1 MKKIRHIAKALA
13 LIMTL
18 VLLAQSGQ
26 MVFAAESFHVETE
39 SVLNSER
46 TEAADGNAS
55 GQASDVSLLDDKD
68 APADKAC
75 MDEEAALV
83 SVSETEEETDS
94 AGQQKA
100 DASDQNRI
108 ADTNDAACNDGI
120 KAGDDAPE
128 ETPDAPS
135 ITESEQEVVPG
146 TDAYGQV
153 QYNNTPIIG
162 SGNSGGVTVNVNAP
176 AGSFPEGTTLSV
188 VPMDESETGNLISGL
203 SDVAAAAAFNIT
215 FTDADGNTVQPA
227 EGKTVEVTFTNE
239 ANFDM
244 SGGKEICIYHF
255 GDNGLEKLASQTVS
269 QPGSNSSISVQAA
282 SFSPYIE
289 VYTLGSETSTEETA
303 NGNARRNA
311 GELNENLITGE
322 ASFDG
327 VHATATV
334 SKNSVPS
341 ATKISIEKQPDG
353 QSDEEMFSILL
364 KDDEGNTVTLPAGGN
379 ISIQLIIDEDA
390 WIRYGGQKDDCIS
403 LFCEGKILKTSSGLE
418 PGSSAVI
425 NAEAEQTGNFS
436 LKLRKIF
443 QRPSIEVY
451 NFKKDRIPVMV
462 EYYSGPDTQ
471 LLNKLGYCP
480 DNVLP
485 GESVPI
491 DLYAAT
497 EVQLLEGNSWYN
509 TPYRQNEYKQIRI
522 QYTVNAD
529 RSINVT
535 KESGDGFVEY
545 DRESNT
551 IRVYMASRELELDKP
566 QLCNSDYDNSWSGSG
581 GMYDGFR
588 PHYYSFTPK
597 ESGRYSFFSS
607 GNENGADTYGVI
619 VDENGNVIN
628 SGKAFDNDSGGNKN
642 FAIRNVYLKAGT
654 TYYLGATL
662 NDFNTHGDYYIT
674 VTKDQESDPSS
685 IQQKPE
691 GYLTLHVKKKWEGD
705 ETHPD
710 SISVHLSPALG
721 QSNDIVLNERNNWE
735 GDFADLPLYDASGK
749 EIEYSVSETTVDG
762 YTASYSSAT
771 ETSRKDYWVMVNAPE
786 ELENGRKYVI
796 AAQDWGQAIYYNNP
810 NTYYFLKESDSGYNG
825 LIGLHRIEH
834 ANTVFTGPKTGNGT
848 PELVLGGKAYDEY
861 LDPDSSTTQELA
873 ANEMWLLGKQGSL
886 WMLQNE
892 ETSERMTLKGENN
905 WWVYWNPHVYS
916 FVCSNEDGWHADEN
930 VNYSQLL
937 DITDANDGMARIS
950 SRQEWGNYGTDTRYL
965 YLNLTS
971 YAQTTGAVDNA
982 DHAGQFKFFTPITEV
997 KQTITIT
1004 NTTDDQVTIPVMKKW
1019 VGPEKEQVTVMLLAD
1034 GVKKQSA
1041 VLTREDS
1048 WKTTFSNLPK
1058 YDSLDGH
1065 ETVYSISEIPV
1076 DGYSSVISGTAR
1088 DGYTITNTIAGKI
1101 SIPVTKVWSGGT
1113 GSKAVVHLFADGNE
1127 IARQEL
1133 NAGCQ
1138 WQHTFENLDKYKD
1151 GKEISYTL
1159 TEDGIPGYSSA
1170 ITYSAERGFTVTNT
1184 KDPDGHHDGGGHGGD
1199 HGNGSGTGAVGLYKV
1214 DTQTGAYL
1222 AGAQFALYRSDGT
1235 CIGTYTTDSN
1245 GYLKVQNLAYG
1256 SYYFTEIKA
1265 PENYALDTAYI
1276 RFTLDKAHSTGNAY
1290 PWNIKVS
1297 NTKSGV
1303 KTITVGGTKTWEE
1316 NNNGTGGQRT
1326 VPSAGTKVSRSVVT
1340 GDDSHM
1346 MLYLFL
1352 MIGSLIVLAADL
1364 VFLRRHKEAGK

>member
-1 MKKIRHIAKALA
+1 MKKVQHIAKALA

-18 VLLAQSGQ
+18 MLMVQSGQ
-26 MVFAAESFHVETE
+26 MVFAAESFHAESK

-55 GQASDVSLLDDKD
+55 GQATDVSLLDDKD

-100 DASDQNRI
+100 DANDQIQN
-108 ADTNDAACNDGI
+108 ADTNNAACDDGI
-120 KAGDDAPE
+120 KVRDDAPK
-128 ETPDAPS
+128 ETPDAAA
-135 ITESEQEVVPG
+135 IAEGEQETVSG
-146 TDAYGQV
+146 TDASGQT
-153 QYNNTPIIG
+153 QYNNTPITG

-227 EGKTVEVTFTNE
+227 EGKAVDVTFTNE

-244 SGGKEICIYHF
+244 TGGKEICIYHF

-289 VYTLGSETSTEETA
+289 VYTLDSETSTEETA
-303 NGNARRNA
+303 NG
-311 GELNENLITGE
+311 
-322 ASFDG
+322 
-327 VHATATV
+327 
-334 SKNSVPS
+334 
-341 ATKISIEKQPDG
+341 
-353 QSDEEMFSILL
+353 
-364 KDDEGNTVTLPAGGN
+364 
-379 ISIQLIIDEDA
+379 
-390 WIRYGGQKDDCIS
+390 
-403 LFCEGKILKTSSGLE
+403 
-418 PGSSAVI
+418 
-425 NAEAEQTGNFS
+425 
-436 LKLRKIF
+436 
-443 QRPSIEVY
+443 
-451 NFKKDRIPVMV
+451 
-462 EYYSGPDTQ
+462 
-471 LLNKLGYCP
+471 
-480 DNVLP
+480 
-485 GESVPI
+485 
-491 DLYAAT
+491 
-497 EVQLLEGNSWYN
+497 
-509 TPYRQNEYKQIRI
+509 
-522 QYTVNAD
+522 
-529 RSINVT
+529 
-535 KESGDGFVEY
+535 
-545 DRESNT
+545 
-551 IRVYMASRELELDKP
+551 
-566 QLCNSDYDNSWSGSG
+566 
-581 GMYDGFR
+581 
-588 PHYYSFTPK
+588 
-597 ESGRYSFFSS
+597 
-607 GNENGADTYGVI
+607 
-619 VDENGNVIN
+619 
-628 SGKAFDNDSGGNKN
+628 
-642 FAIRNVYLKAGT
+642 
-654 TYYLGATL
+654 
-662 NDFNTHGDYYIT
+662 
-674 VTKDQESDPSS
+674 PSS

-691 GYLTLHVKKKWEGD
+691 GYLTLHVEKKWEGD

-749 EIEYSVSETTVDG
+749 KIEYSVSETTVDG

-796 AAQDWGQAIYYNNP
+796 AAQDWGQSIYYNNP
-810 NTYYFLKESDSGYNG
+810 NTYYFLKGSDSGYNG

-834 ANTVFTGPKTGNGT
+834 TNTVFTGPKTGNGT

-861 LDPDSSTTQELA
+861 LDPDSSTTKELA

-892 ETSERMTLKGENN
+892 EISERMTLKGENN

-1004 NTTDDQVTIPVMKKW
+1004 NTTDDQVSIPVMKKW

-1065 ETVYSISEIPV
+1065 EIVYSISEIPV
-1076 DGYSSVISGTAR
+1076 DGYSSVISGTAW
-1088 DGYTITNTIAGKI
+1088 DGYIITNTIAGKI

-1113 GSKAVVHLFADGNE
+1113 GSKAVVHLFADGVE
-1127 IARQEL
+1127 IASQEL

-1214 DTQTGAYL
+1214 DAQTGAYL

-1256 SYYFTEIKA
+1256 SYYFAETKA
-1265 PENYALDTAYI
+1265 PENYVLDPNYV

-1303 KTITVGGTKTWEE
+1303 KTITVGGTKTWEK
-1316 NNNGTGGQRT
+1316 NNNGTGGQKT
-1326 VPSAGTKVSRSVVT
+1326 VPSAGTEVSRSVAT

-1346 MLYLFL
+1346 MLYLLL